1 MHSGYPI
8 MMHLDTVTPPTPA
21 TATPTPQ
28 AGSTLAPLIDEVH
41 EVIPIT
47 ESYGLWHPQEGVVVG
62 HFQPS
67 ESERI
72 VTLLTRDIDYPNF
85 KSRVTMR
92 PDQTHRGY
100 DDHRMGEL
108 HPSRQSDDAHGSAV
122 SAPVPR
128 PR

>member
-1 MHSGYPI
+1 MWLFTQHGFYSITRSRTEPDKTQVRARTRRG
-8 MMHLDTVTPPTPA
+8 LENLQTLTGNPTPILK
-21 TATPTPQ
+21 
-28 AGSTLAPLIDEVH
+28 TLNSDYRWRI
-41 EVIPIT
+41 IIT
-47 ESYGLWHPQEGVVVG
+47 
-62 HFQPS
+62 PS

>member
-1 MHSGYPI
+1 MWLFTQHGFYSITRSRTEPDKTQVRARTRRG
-8 MMHLDTVTPPTPA
+8 LENLQTLTGNPTPILK
-21 TATPTPQ
+21 
-28 AGSTLAPLIDEVH
+28 TLNADYRRRI
-41 EVIPIT
+41 IIT
-47 ESYGLWHPQEGVVVG
+47 
-62 HFQPS
+62 PS

-92 PDQTHRGY
+92 PDQTHRGH
-100 DDHRMGEL
+100 DDHRIWEL
-108 HPSRQSDDAHGSAV
+108 HHRWQSDDAHGSAV

>member
-1 MHSGYPI
+1 MWLFTQPGFYSITRSRTEPDKTQVRARTRRG
-8 MMHLDTVTPPTPA
+8 LENLQTLTGNPTPILK
-21 TATPTPQ
+21 
-28 AGSTLAPLIDEVH
+28 TLNADYRWRI
-41 EVIPIT
+41 IIT
-47 ESYGLWHPQEGVVVG
+47 
-62 HFQPS
+62 PS